1 MEAMPLDHRSAHIVL
16 IVDDMPENLAV
27 LHDALDESGYT
38 VLVARHGVAALELAS
53 AVLPDIILLDSIMP
67 GMDGFEV
74 CRRLRRQVATRHIPV
89 ILMTGPAET
98 DQVAAA
104 SVVAAFDA
112 GATDHVA
119 KPARQSEVL
128 ARIRA
133 HLQTARLMHQARSA
147 LDAFGNAALAVTPH
161 DGRIVWQTPL
171 ARQWMQAYFAESGA
185 RGTGESPG
193 ETPGALV
200 AWLAA
205 TSIARRAGMAHPP
218 LTVHH
223 GATRLVFNAADFG
236 NSEQWVIVLREESD
250 SAQMHALMGLFKL
263 TQRESEVLNWVIK
276 GKTNRDIG
284 DILGTSPRTVN
295 KHLEHVFV
303 KLGVETRTAAATLAM
318 QKLRA
323 AMPDS
328 GPAPPAPAP
337 ANMQRQAATLPGG
350 A

>member
-1 MEAMPLDHRSAHIVL
+1 MEAMPFDHRAAHIVL
-16 IVDDMPENLAV
+16 IVDDMPDNLAV

-38 VLVARHGVAALELAS
+38 VLVARHGIAALELAS
-53 AVLPDIILLDSIMP
+53 AVLPDIILLDSMMP

-89 ILMTGPAET
+89 ILMTGPSDTE
-98 DQVAAA
+98 Q
-104 SVVAAFDA
+104 VVAAFDA

-133 HLQTARLMHQARSA
+133 HLQTARLMDQARSA
-147 LDAFGNAALAVTPH
+147 LDAFGNAVLAVTPH

-171 ARQWMQAYFAESGA
+171 ARQWMQGYFAPSGTA
-185 RGTGESPG
+185 AIGD
-193 ETPGALV
+193 TPGVLS

-205 TSIARRAGMAHPP
+205 TSTARRAGQAHPP
-218 LTVHH
+218 LTVRR
-223 GATRLVFNAADFG
+223 GATRLVFTAVELG
-236 NSEQWVIVLREESD
+236 SSEQWMIVLREESD
-250 SAQMHALMGLFKL
+250 TAQMQALMALFRL

-295 KHLEHVFV
+295 KHLEHVFI

-318 QKLRA
+318 QKVRA
-323 AMPDS
+323 A
-328 GPAPPAPAP
+328 APAE
-337 ANMQRQAATLPGG
+337 AARQAATLPGG